1 MSEQSTIEKD
11 DELIVAYL
19 YNELTDQSR
28 EAFEKRLQNDPAF
41 CEKYNQ
47 HAQLD
52 SLMSKGT
59 QPIISDKRTDA
70 VRWSLQRNL
79 RKEAAKRQSKAS
91 WLQNLW
97 SGQVSFK
104 YQFASMLA
112 TFALGFYVAGERTSA
127 PQTVAE
133 VPQASE
139 LLAFV
144 DNDDLHITDMEL
156 KQVDTQSG
164 DIQVSYSLASRTEF
178 DANLS
183 NQKVQGL
190 LAKTMQNDVS
200 DSTRLDLVDLLKD
213 YSNTQSVRNALS
225 HSLLNDPNPGVRMVA
240 AESLAKIS
248 HDEKVRDVLRGAL
261 QGDVNPGVRV
271 EAFQALIQHLDDKK
285 TIEVLK
291 SHSANDSN
299 LYIRNQVKALF
310 DLDNPVDKEKQE
322 INI

>member
-1 MSEQSTIEKD
+1 MNEQQLIQQD

-19 YNELTDQSR
+19 YDELSEQSR
-28 EAFEKRLQNDPAF
+28 EAFEKRLQNDPSF

-47 HAQLD
+47 HSQLD
-52 SLMSKGT
+52 QLMSRGN
-59 QPIISDKRTDA
+59 QPIISDQRADA
-70 VRWSLQRNL
+70 VRWSLQRKL
-79 RKEAAKRQSKAS
+79 RKEAAKRQSKAG

-97 SGQVSFK
+97 TGQVSFK
-104 YQFASMLA
+104 YQFASMVA
-112 TFALGFYVAGERTSA
+112 TFALGFYVAGEREVIIQ
-127 PQTVAE
+127 PVADNS
-133 VPQASE
+133 QQSE

-144 DNDDLHITDMEL
+144 EKDDLHITDMQL

-164 DIQVSYSLASRTEF
+164 DIQVVYSLASRTQL

-190 LAKTMQNDVS
+190 LAKTMQDDVS

-248 HDEKVRDVLRGAL
+248 HDENVRDVLRVAL

-291 SHSANDSN
+291 NHSANDSN
-299 LYIRNQVKALF
+299 LYIRNQVKTLF
-310 DLDNPVDKEKQE
+310 DLERPVVKEQQE